1 MSGEINAA
9 KEQEKSIYN
18 ELQSIYN
25 KINFNCGA
33 IFYRDKIDSPTDKNE
48 LFPLTNNMIT
58 LTNQILM

>member
-9 KEQEKSIYN
+9 KEQVKNIYN

-33 IFYRDKIDSPTDKNE
+33 IFY
-48 LFPLTNNMIT
+48 
-58 LTNQILM
+58 